1 MKSAFARTLV
11 SVSALV
17 TVLGLGS
24 CGWTGGDYSCD
35 LRPVDPQ
42 CTDWRG
48 SLSPVWVTQE
58 ALCRT
63 LGGTSAGGTFAAG
76 ATCPIEEMLG
86 GCQATQGDGSKQT
99 NWYYKSQAF
108 PTEAEAKKKCDNQM
122 TWLPPQ

>member
-1 MKSAFARTLV
+1 MAIRNYT
-11 SVSALV
+11 
-17 TVLGLGS
+17 LGLALALGS
-24 CGWTGGDYSCD
+24 VFAVGCGGNNARCD
-35 LRPVDPQ
+35 MRPNTPQ

-48 SLSPVWVTQE
+48 SLSPVWVTQD